1 MNSRSVR
8 EFLSFALMAV
18 VFFVVFYVNIS
29 LLYKIFMAVFV
40 ITIVF
45 LLGLADEAVRQIED
59 RNPERHVER

>member
-1 MNSRSVR
+1 
-8 EFLSFALMAV
+8 MAV

>member
-1 MNSRSVR
+1 M
-8 EFLSFALMAV
+8 SFALMAV

>member
-1 MNSRSVR
+1 
-8 EFLSFALMAV
+8 LSFALMAV